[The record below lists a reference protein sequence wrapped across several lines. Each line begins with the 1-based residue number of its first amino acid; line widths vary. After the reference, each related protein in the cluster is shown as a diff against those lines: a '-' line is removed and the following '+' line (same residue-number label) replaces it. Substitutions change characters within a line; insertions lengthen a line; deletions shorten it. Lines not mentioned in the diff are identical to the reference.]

1 MDQIYQYELEH
12 RIRLPIHSLLA
23 VSVREII
30 MAEIGQSVTEQ
41 RFYSIPR
48 EEVFAAIR
56 EHVKPRSKPAFAQ
69 ALKRKIDL
77 DWPNN
82 FELSPTNF
90 KVAYERYLIYRN
102 KFMKRYDFM
111 RENNSQNIPECR
123 DNDDGLIGIFLKGL
137 NNFSYPKTAY
147 GRIPHDTKKTF
158 RGEDGFQ
165 TFIDVYYTHIK
176 DDYEKYKS
184 ARELL
189 ENMKPEKVRPSA
201 ERKDLERWA
210 TLPLKRP
217 EGPKQQF
224 GKPKSLYFLDSDPLN
239 EAGEDSDNDSKDF
252 DEVEIDHRE
261 TALSQDEQSLGYGAE
276 ETQIH
281 ALSNNKESYPCCFQ
295 KLFHDTCTRQ
305 NCTYPHTREALV
317 KGFLHYADCLKKS
330 PLRPPGFIIGYA
342 KEPDKPVPNTSQQKE
357 TTPKI
362 MRKLQALAAEPGSDT

>member
-1 MDQIYQYELEH
+1 MFETIAERPIQNEVTPVMQRSLPPYNHIKLNFLRLEEVIIFMDQIYQYELEH

-30 MAEIGQSVTEQ
+30 VAEIGQSVTEQ

-111 RENNSQNIPECR
+111 RENKSQNIPECR

-165 TFIDVYYTHIK
+165 TFIDVYCTHIK

-184 ARELL
+184 AREL
-189 ENMKPEKVRPSA
+189 
-201 ERKDLERWA
+201 
-210 TLPLKRP
+210 
-217 EGPKQQF
+217 
-224 GKPKSLYFLDSDPLN
+224 
-239 EAGEDSDNDSKDF
+239 
-252 DEVEIDHRE
+252 
-261 TALSQDEQSLGYGAE
+261 
-276 ETQIH
+276 
-281 ALSNNKESYPCCFQ
+281 
-295 KLFHDTCTRQ
+295 
-305 NCTYPHTREALV
+305 TREHEA
-317 KGFLHYADCLKKS
+317 
-330 PLRPPGFIIGYA
+330 
-342 KEPDKPVPNTSQQKE
+342 
-357 TTPKI
+357 
-362 MRKLQALAAEPGSDT
+362 